1 MTRFPR
7 PSATAV
13 SATAGLA
20 AAILV
25 ATLVWWRPRSIVAVV
40 LALLCVLLA
49 MIAGV
54 TAMGVRER
62 REEARERADAEPAEW
77 PGQSTGA
84 GVDADTLEALD
95 SRDALRAV
103 EERRRA
109 NGLSDRSECP
119 VSDP

>member
-1 MTRFPR
+1 MAV
-7 PSATAV
+7 AT
-13 SATAGLA
+13 SLA
-20 AAILV
+20 AAALV
-25 ATLVWWRPRSIVAVV
+25 AALLSWRPSSMVSVV

-54 TAMGVRER
+54 AATDVRQR
-62 REEARERADAEPAEW
+62 REEGRSGADSEPAQW
-77 PGQSTGA
+77 PGRPASG

-109 NGLSDRSECP
+109 SGLSDR
-119 VSDP
+119 